1 MITNFLSN
9 RTNLIILQ
17 CLLYTIVGYIMGSYL
32 TMSEII
38 IVFIMILLI
47 QFLTHIRGVSQGM
60 LYNQLM
66 NEDRD
71 FKKFI
76 KKLKN
81 KSGEK

>member
-9 RTNLIILQ
+9 KVNLIILQ
-17 CLLYTIVGYIMGSYL
+17 CLLYFIIGHIMGSHL
-32 TMSEII
+32 TMSQ
-38 IVFIMILLI
+38 FIMMFVLILLL
-47 QFLTHIRGVSQGM
+47 QFITHIRGVSQGM

>member
-9 RTNLIILQ
+9 KVNLIILQ

-32 TMSEII
+32 TMSELI
-38 IVFIMILLI
+38 IVFVMILLI